1 MYQPIEKINL
11 SERVYGRIR
20 LALMDGQYQPGER
33 LRISQLASE
42 FAVSI
47 TPVREAIFRLVSEQ
61 ALEMKAATAIYVPE
75 MTVEQL
81 KEIQLIRHLLE
92 GEAAALAAER
102 ITPAELDALEELQQ
116 RFLEVFVSDAK
127 KASMLNWEFHFRLIS
142 AARMPVMLK
151 TLENMWVSMG
161 PILRTF
167 HIEVPQR
174 DLDLETH
181 KHHEIIQALRAR
193 DPNKAKAAL
202 QADISWG
209 SILIEWLENRER
221 CREAEAGMLS

>member
-1 MYQPIEKINL
+1 
-11 SERVYGRIR
+11 
-20 LALMDGQYQPGER
+20 
-33 LRISQLASE
+33 
-42 FAVSI
+42 
-47 TPVREAIFRLVSEQ
+47 
-61 ALEMKAATAIYVPE
+61 
-75 MTVEQL
+75 
-81 KEIQLIRHLLE
+81 
-92 GEAAALAAER
+92 
-102 ITPAELDALEELQQ
+102 
-116 RFLEVFVSDAK
+116 
-127 KASMLNWEFHFRLIS
+127 
-142 AARMPVMLK
+142 MLK